1 MNTIE
6 EEPESDEEIKKLEI
20 EINQEILHSLNEI
33 DTQILNLLVQRKT
46 TYSLYTNYN
55 NNKFDIILEPKN
67 LLKNIYY
74 RIYNNYDDDSQLK
87 EIYNTIILGSN
98 RSAR

>member
-1 MNTIE
+1 MNTIDE
-6 EEPESDEEIKKLEI
+6 QPESDEEIKKLEI

-55 NNKFDIILEPKN
+55 NTKFDTILEPTN
-67 LLKNIYY
+67 LIKNINS
-74 RIYNNYDDDSQLK
+74 RIYNNYDNDPILK
-87 EIYNTIILGSN
+87 EIYNTIILCSN